1 MSLVAEFDLA
11 GSVLPLTDVAG
22 ATAAELTVE
31 ELRPNEVA
39 PVMIVH
45 VDGDWDSFEAAV
57 KRPPDNA
64 DPAVVTDA
72 DDGRL
77 YRVVL
82 AEAPGVDLEA
92 LALSKAVVERVSVT
106 DGGWHVRATFS
117 DREELIAIRELCRA
131 NGLAFSLRRLARDDD
146 PPGRD
151 LTDRQREALATA
163 HEMGY
168 FEVPRR
174 ASMADVADALDIAPA
189 SLSERFRRGQ
199 ARLVERHVDPDLK
212 PRTD

>member
-1 MSLVAEFDLA
+1 VSLTAEFSLS
-11 GSVLPLTDVAG
+11 GGPLPLTDVAR
-22 ATAAELTVE
+22 ATAAAVTVE
-31 ELRPNEVA
+31 EMRPNEVT
-39 PVMIVH
+39 PVIMVR
-45 VDGDWDSFEAAV
+45 VEDDWDAFELAV
-57 KRPPDNA
+57 ERTPDYA
-64 DPAVVTDA
+64 DPAAVTEG

-82 AEAPGVDLEA
+82 ADDPGIDLETI
-92 LALSKAVVERVSVT
+92 ALSKAVVEDVRVT
-106 DGGWHVRATFS
+106 DDAWRVRATFS

-131 NGLAFSLRRLARDDD
+131 NGLSFRLQRLAT
-146 PPGRD
+146 PGDASGRG

-189 SLSERFRRGQ
+189 SLSERFRRAQ
-199 ARLVERHVDPDLK
+199 ARLVERHVRSDLK